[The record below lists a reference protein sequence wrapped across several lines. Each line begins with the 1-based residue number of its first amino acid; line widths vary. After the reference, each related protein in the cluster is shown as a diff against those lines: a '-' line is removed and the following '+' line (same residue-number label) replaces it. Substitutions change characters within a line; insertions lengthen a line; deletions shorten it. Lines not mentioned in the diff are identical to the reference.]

1 MIELRVW
8 RQFAALAEELHFGRA
23 ATRLH
28 MTQPPLTQAIQGL
41 ERAIGVPLFA
51 RTRRSVGLTPAGAA
65 LLPQALRLLAAA
77 DDLPRV
83 AQAAAAGLAGQLRLA
98 FVSNVAYGPLPDW
111 LRSFRAGHPGVAL
124 QLREATLDVQLAA
137 FDADEIDA
145 GFVLHAPGAAPPGF
159 AARTVLAEPLVMAL
173 PDAHPALLA
182 TPAGALPWGAV
193 AAEPLVIFPRPIAPS
208 LFDAVLAAYRAQG
221 ATPRIGQEA
230 IQMQTIVNLV
240 SAGMGLAWVPE
251 SMTRLQRP
259 GVAYRA
265 VAQAGLR
272 CETSLV
278 WRADAPP
285 VVARFVAH
293 VLAQMAA
300 QGAAQAGAVAAL
312 AAGAAGSAAQQRQSA
327 AGGSRRPDDDSECC

>member
-8 RQFAALAEELHFGRA
+8 RQFVALAEELHFGRA
-23 ATRLH
+23 AARLH
-28 MTQPPLTQAIQGL
+28 MTQPPLSQAIQGL
-41 ERAIGVPLFA
+41 ERAIGVPLFI
-51 RTRRSVGLTPAGAA
+51 RTRRSVDLTPAGAA
-65 LLPQALRLLAAA
+65 LLPQARRLLAAA
-77 DDLPRV
+77 EELPRV

-98 FVSNVAYGPLPDW
+98 FVSNIAYGPLPDW
-111 LRSFRAGHPGVAL
+111 LRSFRLAHPDVAL

-159 AARTVLAEPLVMAL
+159 AAKTVLAEPLVMAL
-173 PDAHPALLA
+173 PESHPSQAA
-182 TPAGALPWGAV
+182 TPAGALPWAAV
-193 AAEPLVIFPRPIAPS
+193 AGEPLVIFPRTIAPS
-208 LFDAVLAAYRAQG
+208 LFDAVLAAYRAHG
-221 ATPRIGQEA
+221 ATPRIGQQA

-251 SMTRLQRP
+251 SVTRLQRP

-265 VAQAGLR
+265 VTGAGLH

-285 VVARFVAH
+285 VVTRFVAH

-300 QGAAQAGAVAAL
+300 RAVAPAPGTA
-312 AAGAAGSAAQQRQSA
+312 AAGGAKGGAAQQRQSV
-327 AGGSRRPDDDSECC
+327 AGEPHRRDDDTECC